1 MICVFIPLIVRQKL
15 AVMEAG
21 DEINHMS
28 VMCHDFQFQIRPG
41 TPGLVCVLL

>member
-1 MICVFIPLIVRQKL
+1 MSSWIPLIVRQKL

-21 DEINHMS
+21 DEINHILS
-28 VMCHDFQFQIRPG
+28 VMCHDFQFQIRPE